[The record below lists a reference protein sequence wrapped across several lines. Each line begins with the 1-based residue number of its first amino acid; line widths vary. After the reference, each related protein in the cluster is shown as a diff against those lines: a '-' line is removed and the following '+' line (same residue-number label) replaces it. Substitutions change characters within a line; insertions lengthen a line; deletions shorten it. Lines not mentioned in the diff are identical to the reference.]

1 MNEYAYVVNV
11 DAAVVQGDDYLV
23 IERSSE
29 EEHAAGTVAF
39 PGGKVEQTQGFD
51 AIENTARREVREE
64 TGVEVGDVEYVCSNT
79 FVADE
84 GTQCLNVVTRCEY
97 EGGEPEAREPE
108 EVADAFWLPYE
119 AFSEREDVP
128 EYIAAFAERVEEQRD
143 Y

>member
-1 MNEYAYVVNV
+1 MDEYAYVVNV
-11 DAAVVQGDDYLV
+11 DAAVVRGEEYLV
-23 IERSSE
+23 VERSSE

-64 TGVEVGDVEYVCSNT
+64 TGVRVGDVAYVSSNA

-84 GTQCLNVVTRCEY
+84 GTQCLNVVTCCEY
-97 EGGEPEAREPE
+97 ESGDPEALEPE
-108 EVADAFWLPYE
+108 EVADAFWLPYAE
-119 AFSEREDVP
+119 FEDHPGVP
-128 EYIAAFAERVEEQRD
+128 EYVEAFAERVEEQRD